1 MIPRHPRTTT
11 RHATA
16 TLAAAAALAL
26 TGCGVVPSGGTDSG
40 VHVMP
45 AGEHTVLS
53 QYEGVLPCADCG
65 GIRTQIT
72 LFADTAMYRMTETY
86 LGTAQPDSTRQTQG
100 AWTTVHGMEGNADA
114 IVYQLDPGDP
124 ESARSFVV
132 VSDSE
137 LRMLDREKQQIA
149 STLNYSLLRL
159 PLPVD
164 PLGGRTWKWVA
175 LVQGDKRTEI
185 ENSERYTIRTGSPG
199 DLNVQADCN
208 TGHARYKMRG
218 AAIEMGPMAM
228 TFAMCAEGSRGDE
241 FARMIGEATK
251 MEIVGDT
258 LEVGI
263 AGGGL
268 KMVVER

>member
-1 MIPRHPRTTT
+1 M
-11 RHATA
+11 
-16 TLAAAAALAL
+16 LVAALAGPAL
-26 TGCGVVPSGGTDSG
+26 AGCAAPPGSGTDSS
-40 VHVMP
+40 VRAMP

-72 LFADTAMYRMTETY
+72 LFADTAMYRMTESY
-86 LGTAQPDSTRQTQG
+86 LGTASPDSSRQTQG
-100 AWTTVHGMEGNADA
+100 TWTTLHGMEGNPDA

-124 ESARSFVV
+124 EGARSFVV

-137 LRMLDREKQQIA
+137 LRMLDRERRQIA

-164 PLGGRTWKWVA
+164 PLGGRTWMWVE
-175 LVQGDKRTEI
+175 LVQGGARTEI
-185 ENSERYTIRTGSPG
+185 EHPERYTIRTQSPG
-199 DLNVQADCN
+199 DLAVQADCN
-208 TGHARYKMRG
+208 RGHARYKMRG
-218 AAIEMGPMAM
+218 AAIELGPMAM

-258 LEVGI
+258 LEVGVREG
-263 AGGGL
+263 AMRMAVASGDAPA
-268 KMVVER
+268 R